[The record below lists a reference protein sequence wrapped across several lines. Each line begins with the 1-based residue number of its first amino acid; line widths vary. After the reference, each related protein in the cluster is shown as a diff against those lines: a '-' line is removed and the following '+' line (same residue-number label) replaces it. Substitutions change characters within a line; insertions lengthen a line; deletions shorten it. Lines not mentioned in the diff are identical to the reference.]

1 LKLFK
6 QLSLLFISLALFS
19 CSEKTA
25 DSMSSKNIT
34 SENKVSQ
41 NITISQIQKTW
52 QLESID
58 GMPVN
63 AEINSTLAVDAQ
75 GQATGRLACNNFFG
89 RLELKDNTLK
99 IDQMGS
105 TRMRC
110 DGIMNQVEMI
120 VSSVLNN
127 VSEINLTNNR
137 LSLAGKKHTLIYRVD
152 R

>member
-1 LKLFK
+1 M
-6 QLSLLFISLALFS
+6 A
-19 CSEKTA
+19 
-25 DSMSSKNIT
+25 SKNII
-34 SENKVSQ
+34 SQ
-41 NITISQIQKTW
+41 NTAFSQIQKKW

-58 GMPVN
+58 GTPVS

-89 RLELKDNTLK
+89 RLELKDNILK

-110 DGIMNQVEMI
+110 AGVMSQVEMI

-127 VSEINLTNNR
+127 GSEINLTNNK
-137 LSLAGKKHTLIYRVD
+137 LSLAGKKHTLIYRAD

>member
-6 QLSLLFISLALFS
+6 QLSLLLIALTIFS
-19 CSEKTA
+19 CSVKTA
-25 DSMSSKNIT
+25 DSMASKNIIA
-34 SENKVSQ
+34 K
-41 NITISQIQKTW
+41 NIVFSQIQKKW

-58 GMPVN
+58 GTPVSTK
-63 AEINSTLAVDAQ
+63 INSTLTVDAQ

-89 RLELKDNTLK
+89 RLELKNNILK
-99 IDQMGS
+99 VDQMGS

-110 DGIMNQVEMI
+110 AEVINQVEMI

-127 VSEINLTNNR
+127 GSEVNLTNNR
-137 LSLAGKKHTLIYRVD
+137 LSLAGKKHTLIYRAI